1 MSTESTLVEY
11 LENDTALAALIS
23 KRIYPRR
30 MPDETDLPCLVYL
43 RVSNVSEMGLD
54 SVHQTR
60 ARFRFTPWAERAT
73 EVTDVAMALKDA
85 LTLVEIPPDIDRI
98 IPEGEA
104 DRYDNDALLYGQDLD
119 FLVFG

>member
-1 MSTESTLVEY
+1 MSTESTLVEH
-11 LENDTALAALIS
+11 LENDTALAALIG

-30 MPDETDLPCLVYL
+30 MPDETDLPCVIYL
-43 RVSNVSEMGLD
+43 RVSTVSEIGLD

-60 ARFRFTPWAERAT
+60 ARFRFTPWADLAT
-73 EVTDVAMALKDA
+73 EVTDVATALKDA

-98 IPEGEA
+98 IPEGET